1 MFMCVCAFSWDAAR
15 TARVTGTETQRTVCE
30 TLLVLSLL
38 PHSFACMMMAEFESL
53 RDMGQIW

>member
-1 MFMCVCAFSWDAAR
+1 MCVRAFNWDAAR
-15 TARVTGTETQRTVCE
+15 TSRVTGTETQRAVCK

-38 PHSFACMMMAEFESL
+38 PHPSACKMMPEFESL